1 MSVLEVETDISLVS
15 QRCYIKDNVCQDLQN
30 WCNIIMYLMSLWLII
45 FSIRVSSFGEIR
57 VKIIFSIRVSSFGE
71 IRVKIIFSIRVSSF
85 GEIRVKKYKLPINV
99 NKLGDSTCPMIKFW
113 RDSTCPMIKFWNL
126 RFHYLGTE
134 ITFHQ
139 T

>member
-71 IRVKIIFSIRVSSF
+71 IRVK
-85 GEIRVKKYKLPINV
+85 KYKLPINV
-99 NKLGDSTCPMIKFW
+99 NKLGDSTCPMIKFWRDSTCPMIKFW